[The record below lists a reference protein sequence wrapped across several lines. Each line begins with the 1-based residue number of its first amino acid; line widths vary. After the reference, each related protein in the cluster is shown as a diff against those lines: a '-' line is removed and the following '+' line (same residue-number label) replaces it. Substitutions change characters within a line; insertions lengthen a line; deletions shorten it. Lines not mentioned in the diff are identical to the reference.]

1 MIYIT
6 ISLLVLVS
14 INSLMV
20 LMLAKMITK
29 DAEIINLTGVIR
41 GSIQR
46 IAKLELINNNSD
58 YVIMNVDQII
68 DDFHTGKIS
77 MGSKGDSFHQ
87 SLTGI
92 FKEWSD
98 FKDYIHTYRSN
109 PNFVNQKTFLY
120 KSEQLWLITNSAVFN
135 AQKMSEKRISY
146 FNYIIFFFLL
156 NIVLIMA
163 ILMFIR
169 KYVINRLEYSVNHDF
184 LTGVYNRSFCYEY
197 LLKEINKSQR
207 LGDTFSLVMLD
218 IDHFKR
224 VNDQYGHDV
233 GDLILQELSQVISVN
248 IRKSDIFARIG
259 GEEFALILPNNS
271 LDNALTFAEKLRETI
286 ARNIFSKV
294 GHLTISLGVTEL
306 KNDDT
311 IDTIYKRADLALY
324 KAKQN
329 GRNKVEFER

>member
-1 MIYIT
+1 M
-6 ISLLVLVS
+6 
-14 INSLMV
+14 
-20 LMLAKMITK
+20 
-29 DAEIINLTGVIR
+29 TGVQTCALPI
-41 GSIQR
+41 
-46 IAKLELINNNSD
+46 
-58 YVIMNVDQII
+58 Y
-68 DDFHTGKIS
+68 
-77 MGSKGDSFHQ
+77 
-87 SLTGI
+87 
-92 FKEWSD
+92 
-98 FKDYIHTYRSN
+98 
-109 PNFVNQKTFLY
+109 
-120 KSEQLWLITNSAVFN
+120 
-135 AQKMSEKRISY
+135 
-146 FNYIIFFFLL
+146 
-156 NIVLIMA
+156 
-163 ILMFIR
+163 
-169 KYVINRLEYSVNHDF
+169 
-184 LTGVYNRSFCYEY
+184 
-197 LLKEINKSQR
+197 
-207 LGDTFSLVMLD
+207 